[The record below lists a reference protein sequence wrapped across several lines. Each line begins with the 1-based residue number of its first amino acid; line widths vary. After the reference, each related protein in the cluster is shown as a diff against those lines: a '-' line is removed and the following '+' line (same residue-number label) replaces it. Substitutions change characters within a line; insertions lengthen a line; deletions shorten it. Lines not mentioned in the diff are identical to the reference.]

1 VKKLNIV
8 VADDSK
14 FMRTFIRR
22 IVERM
27 GHNVVAEASNGR
39 ELIEIMKSMKE
50 VPDLV
55 FIDIN
60 MPEMDGLN
68 ALKAIRNTE
77 KDVKIVIVSALG
89 QDEVI
94 KYAKSIGIVDF
105 ITKPFT
111 PDKIVRVVESIGKN

>member
-1 VKKLNIV
+1 MKKLNIV

-77 KDVKIVIVSALG
+77 KDVRIVIVSALG

>member
-1 VKKLNIV
+1 MKKLNIV